1 MLAEKN
7 KTSKRK
13 RNFNNI
19 NLMNISSQIH
29 NLIKSDDFKKIVEKI
44 NSNYFNLKQ
53 EGVIRNAILELY
65 NERYANEK
73 YRAFAEHPRIEK
85 TTEIDKIRSSS
96 RVDLSIVNKDSV
108 TMPYKIEFK
117 YHFSKHRNDFLN
129 YKESIRREFINRES
143 DMFILVIADCDKSEK
158 EPYDKQW
165 GISTNLSKYMS
176 GNDHWK
182 DNVKNSF
189 SAIVCEEG
197 NCELLEVVDISIYT
211 PYLTNYYFYILKKT
225 K

>member
-1 MLAEKN
+1 
-7 KTSKRK
+7 
-13 RNFNNI
+13 
-19 NLMNISSQIH
+19 MNISSQIN
-29 NLIKSDDFKKIVEKI
+29 NLIKSDDFKKILEKI

-65 NERYANEK
+65 NEKYANEK
-73 YRAFAEHPRIEK
+73 YRAFAEHPRIKK
-85 TTEIDKIRSSS
+85 TTETDKITSSS
-96 RVDLSIVNKDSV
+96 RVDLSIVNRV
-108 TMPYKIEFK
+108 CAITIPYKIEFK
-117 YHFSKHRNDFLN
+117 YHFSKHRNNFLN
-129 YKESIRREFINRES
+129 YEESIRREFINRKS

-165 GISTNLSKYMS
+165 GITTNLSKHMS
-176 GNDHWK
+176 GNDGWR

-189 SAIVCEEG
+189 NAIVCKEE
-197 NCELLEVVDISIYT
+197 NCELLEVVDISICT